1 MIRMEGGLG
10 LAEYWREVRQP
21 GNDRLEEFGFDD
33 WVVTLRPLTAPDPER
48 IATHEEESVVNIS
61 AATKTLDITVDEQ
74 PDLPP
79 QSFVQTNI
87 IDVIDQATDARRDDD
102 FEDLVR
108 DEGGEA

>member
-1 MIRMEGGLG
+1 MIRLEGRLE
-10 LAEYWREVRQP
+10 LVEYWREVRQA

-33 WVVTLRPLTAPDPER
+33 WVVTLRKLTVPDPER
-48 IATHEEESVVNIS
+48 VEAHEEESVVNIS
-61 AATKTLDITVDEQ
+61 AVAKTIDIAVDEQ
-74 PDLPP
+74 QDLPP

-102 FEDLVR
+102 FEDTLR